1 MKMAKRELNGAS
13 IKVKWIKK
21 DSTQAVLMLAP
32 MLIGFLLF
40 TYVPILY
47 ILRYALYESNGFQE
61 TFTGIE
67 NFIRVFTR
75 DRAYWS
81 SLLNT
86 IILTFGK
93 LAVEIPLALLLA
105 VLLNKGRKGTGFFRI
120 TLFLPTVIS
129 AAIAGLIFSLM
140 FASFNGTVNGM
151 LQSIGL
157 IDKPISWFSS
167 KGTGLFVIG
176 FASVWN
182 NFGINMIFF
191 LMALQSVP
199 KELYE
204 CADLDGVNPIQR
216 FFKITLPMIGPTFQV
231 VLLNAIVGSL
241 KMADLILST
250 TNGQPGGKTE
260 VVMTYVFKYFFGYD
274 GRRIEV
280 GYASSMALVTAVVLA
295 MISFIYMRSSNK
307 LGKSY

>member
-1 MKMAKRELNGAS
+1 MTTTQNKQKS
-13 IKVKWIKK
+13 SYKIKWIKK
-21 DSTQAVLMLAP
+21 DSTQAVFMLTP
-32 MLIGFLLF
+32 MLIGFCLF
-40 TYVPILY
+40 TYAPILY
-47 ILRYALYESNGFQE
+47 ILRYALYESNGFKE
-61 TFTGIE
+61 TFIGLE
-67 NFIRVFTR
+67 NFVRVFSR
-75 DRAYWS
+75 DKAYWS

-140 FASFNGTVNGM
+140 FASFNGTVNGL
-151 LQSIGL
+151 LQSAGF
-157 IDKPISWFSS
+157 IDKPISWFSQ
-167 KGTGLFVIG
+167 KGSALFVIG

-204 CADLDGVNPIQR
+204 CASLDGVNPFQR
-216 FFKITLPMIGPTFQV
+216 FFKVTLPMIGPTFQV

-241 KMADLILST
+241 KMADIILST

-274 GRRIEV
+274 GRAIEV
-280 GYASSMALVTAVVLA
+280 GYASSMAMVTAVVLA
-295 MISFIYMRSSNK
+295 LISFVYMKSSKK
-307 LGKSY
+307 LGNSY

>member
-1 MKMAKRELNGAS
+1 MKTTNKDIS
-13 IKVKWIKK
+13 IKVKWIKR

-32 MLIGFLLF
+32 MLIGFILF

-47 ILRYALYESNGFQE
+47 ILRFAFSNSNGFTE
-61 TFTGIE
+61 TFVGLD
-67 NFIRVFTR
+67 NFVRVFTR
-75 DRAYWS
+75 DNAYWS

-105 VLLNKGRKGTGFFRI
+105 VLLNRGQKGTGFFRI

-140 FASFNGTVNGM
+140 FASFNGTVNGI
-151 LQSIGL
+151 LQNIGL
-157 IDKPISWFSS
+157 IDKPISWFSF

-241 KMADLILST
+241 KMSDLILST

-274 GRRIEV
+274 GRKIEV

-295 MISFIYMRSSNK
+295 MISLFYMKSSKK
-307 LGKSY
+307 LGKAY

>member
-1 MKMAKRELNGAS
+1 MKNKNNNKGS
-13 IKVKWIKK
+13 SSQIKWYKK
-21 DSTQAVLMLAP
+21 DSAQAILMLAP
-32 MLIGFLLF
+32 MLIGFFLF
-40 TYVPILY
+40 TYAPIGY
-47 ILRYALYESNGFQE
+47 ILRYAFFKSNGFKE
-61 TFTGIE
+61 TFIGLE
-67 NFIRVFTR
+67 NFVRVFTR
-75 DRAYWS
+75 DLPYWK
-81 SLLNT
+81 SLNNAL
-86 IILTFGK
+86 ILTFGK
-93 LAVEIPLALLLA
+93 LAVEIPLALFLA
-105 VLLNKGRKGTGFFRI
+105 VLLNKGRKGTGFFRVAF
-120 TLFLPTVIS
+120 FLPTVIS
-129 AAIAGLIFSLM
+129 AAIAGLIYSLM
-140 FASFNGTVNGM
+140 FGSFNGIVNEI
-151 LQSIGL
+151 LQSAGL
-157 IDKPISWFSS
+157 IERSINWFST
-167 KGTGLFVIG
+167 KGTALFVVG

-274 GRRIEV
+274 GRAIEI
-280 GYASSMALVTAVVLA
+280 GYASAMAIVTAVILA
-295 MISFIYMRSSNK
+295 LISSIYMKLSNK
-307 LGKSY
+307 LGNSY

>member
-1 MKMAKRELNGAS
+1 MTNKELGSSS
-13 IKVKWIKK
+13 INVKWIKK
-21 DSTQAVLMLAP
+21 DSVQAVIMLAP

-40 TYVPILY
+40 TYVPIAY
-47 ILRYALYESNGFQE
+47 ILRYALYNSNGFKE
-61 TFTGIE
+61 TFIGLD
-67 NFIRVFTR
+67 NFVRVFTR
-75 DRAYWS
+75 DAAYWS
-81 SLLNT
+81 SLFNT

-105 VLLNKGRKGTGFFRI
+105 VLLNRGQKGTGFFRI

-140 FASFNGTVNGM
+140 FASFNGTVNGI

-157 IDKPISWFSS
+157 IEQPISWFSR

-204 CADLDGVNPIQR
+204 CASIDGVNTIQK

-274 GRRIEV
+274 GRSIEV
-280 GYASSMALVTAVVLA
+280 GYASSMALVTAVILA
-295 MISFIYMRSSNK
+295 IISFIYMKSSKK
-307 LGKSY
+307 LGQSF

>member
-1 MKMAKRELNGAS
+1 
-13 IKVKWIKK
+13 
-21 DSTQAVLMLAP
+21 
-32 MLIGFLLF
+32 
-40 TYVPILY
+40 
-47 ILRYALYESNGFQE
+47 
-61 TFTGIE
+61 
-67 NFIRVFTR
+67 
-75 DRAYWS
+75 
-81 SLLNT
+81 
-86 IILTFGK
+86 LTFGK

-105 VLLNKGRKGTGFFRI
+105 VLLNRGQKGTGFFRI

-140 FASFNGTVNGM
+140 FASFNGTVNGL
-151 LQSIGL
+151 LQDFGL
-157 IDKPISWFSS
+157 IERPISWFSR

-204 CADLDGVNPIQR
+204 CASIDGVNTMQK

-274 GRRIEV
+274 GRSIEV

-295 MISFIYMRSSNK
+295 IISFIYMKFSKK
-307 LGKSY
+307 LGQSF

>member
-1 MKMAKRELNGAS
+1 MKANNKINTNKTR
-13 IKVKWIKK
+13 WIKK

-32 MLIGFLLF
+32 MLIGFVLF

-47 ILRYALYESNGFQE
+47 ILRYAFYNSNGFRE
-61 TFTGIE
+61 TFIGMA
-67 NFIRVFTR
+67 NFSRLFS
-75 DRAYWS
+75 DSAYWNS
-81 SLLNT
+81 ILNT
-86 IILTFGK
+86 FILTFGK

-105 VLLNKGRKGTGFFRI
+105 VLLNKGRKTTGFFRI
-120 TLFLPTVIS
+120 TFFLPTVIS

-140 FASFNGTVNGM
+140 FASFNGTVNDI
-151 LQSIGL
+151 LQSAGI
-157 IDKPISWFSS
+157 ISQPISWFSQ
-167 KGTGLFVIG
+167 KGTALFVIG

-204 CADLDGVNPIQR
+204 CADLDGANAFQR

-231 VLLNAIVGSL
+231 VLLNAIVGSM
-241 KMADLILST
+241 KMADIVLAT

-274 GRRIEV
+274 GRAIEV
-280 GYASSMALVTAVVLA
+280 GYASAMALVTAVILA
-295 MISFIYMRSSNK
+295 MTSLIYMRSTKK
-307 LGKSY
+307 LGNSF

>member
-1 MKMAKRELNGAS
+1 MNIAKRHQNQS
-13 IKVKWIKK
+13 SHKVKWIKK

-32 MLIGFLLF
+32 MLAGFFLF

-47 ILRYALYESNGFQE
+47 ILRFAFYESNGFKE
-61 TFTGIE
+61 AFIGLD
-67 NFIRVFTR
+67 NFVRIFSR
-75 DRAYWS
+75 DTSYWN

-93 LAVEIPLALLLA
+93 LSIEIPLALLLA
-105 VLLNKGRKGTGFFRI
+105 VLLNRGQKGTGFFRV

-129 AAIAGLIFSLM
+129 AAITGLIFSLM
-140 FASFNGTVNGM
+140 FASFNGTVNGL

-157 IDKPISWFSS
+157 IERPISWFSY
-167 KGTGLFVIG
+167 KGTALFVIG

-191 LMALQSVP
+191 LMALQGVP

-204 CADLDGVNPIQR
+204 CANLDGVNPFQR

-274 GRRIEV
+274 GRTIEV
-280 GYASSMALVTAVVLA
+280 GYASSMALVTAVILA
-295 MISFIYMRSSNK
+295 VISLVYMRASRK
-307 LGKSY
+307 LGNSY